1 MISDKKK
8 VSNTCMECGGAIVF
22 VPEKGEEVCN
32 QCGLVTDIRR
42 KERFR
47 EKKKKLPKEDHRVYE
62 PVTAICS
69 CGEVLLEGMK
79 NPWSEEKEK
88 LKRVWKEHYCKKG
101 VTKEELRYL

>member
-1 MISDKKK
+1 MSVRRRIC
-8 VSNTCMECGGAIVF
+8 VSCQNTSFSKI
-22 VPEKGEEVCN
+22 EKNHIKCN

-69 CGEVLLEGMK
+69 CGEVLLKGMK
-79 NPWSEEKEK
+79 DPWSEEKEK
-88 LKRVWKEHYCKKG
+88 LKRVWQEHYCKKG